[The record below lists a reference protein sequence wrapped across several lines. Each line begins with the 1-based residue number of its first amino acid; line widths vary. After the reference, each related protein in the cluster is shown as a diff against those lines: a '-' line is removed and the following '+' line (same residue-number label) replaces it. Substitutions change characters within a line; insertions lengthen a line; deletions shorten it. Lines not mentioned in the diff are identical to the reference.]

1 MNHLKIILMSLI
13 GYFYNNIVT
22 YIPSH
27 IIRKY
32 CLIMFGGK
40 IGHHTRIDMCGY
52 IGRVTKLNIGNYTH
66 INRGCIL
73 QAFGGITIGNS
84 VSISHRCNIISGGH
98 DVNSPTFEGDHQPIV
113 IGDYVWIGVGATILK
128 GVTIGKGAVV
138 AAGYII
144 NCLCYGCI
152 EVIVSDHGRCS
163 SSSWI
168 KSMHGRNVESSCNFL

>member
-84 VSISHRCNIISGGH
+84 VSI
-98 DVNSPTFEGDHQPIV
+98 T
-113 IGDYVWIGVGATILK
+113 K
-128 GVTIGKGAVV
+128 GWADGFV
-138 AAGYII
+138 
-144 NCLCYGCI
+144 
-152 EVIVSDHGRCS
+152 
-163 SSSWI
+163 
-168 KSMHGRNVESSCNFL
+168 

>member
-73 QAFGGITIGNS
+73 QALVT
-84 VSISHRCNIISGGH
+84 
-98 DVNSPTFEGDHQPIV
+98 D
-113 IGDYVWIGVGATILK
+113 ATLLAVDMMLTLPHLK
-128 GVTIGKGAVV
+128 E
-138 AAGYII
+138 II
-144 NCLCYGCI
+144 NLLLL
-152 EVIVSDHGRCS
+152 VIMSGLEWERQY
-163 SSSWI
+163 
-168 KSMHGRNVESSCNFL
+168 